1 MRAWL
6 LAPLLLSQVLPGC
19 LVVRAGGGVTLER
32 GAAGPGRFDAEG
44 GLVAP
49 APWNPERDRLA
60 VLAVSRKE
68 RSDREGWSLA
78 AVEAYRCLE
87 PRCAPAPPADPPA
100 TLAALHGGGP
110 GMRDLG
116 LRLEAGR
123 DYVGAAAKATLR
135 LLGPVGLVGEVAAG
149 LRTGPAARP
158 SAGLHLLL
166 DVDCS
171 FLAGD

>member
-19 LVVRAGGGVTLER
+19 LVLRAGGGGTLER

-49 APWNPERDRLA
+49 APWSRDRGRLA

-68 RSDREGWSLA
+68 RADQEGWSLL
-78 AVEAYRCLE
+78 AVEASRCLE
-87 PRCAPAPPADPPA
+87 PRCRPALADPPA
-100 TLAALHGGGP
+100 TLSDTYGGGP
-110 GMRDLG
+110 GVRDLG
-116 LRLEAGR
+116 LRLEVGR
-123 DYVGAAAKATLR
+123 DYAGAAATATLR
-135 LLGPVGLVGEVAAG
+135 LLGPVGLTGQVAAG
-149 LRTGPAARP
+149 VHTGSGSRP

-166 DVDCS
+166 EVDCS
-171 FLAGD
+171 FMGGG